1 MAESQIQP
9 RSVALLGTLVVGLFI
24 GAMLGLS
31 FSPSGAS
38 VTQSEETF
46 ILEAYFTGYIGIS
59 DNIKDEV
66 NPNLIV
72 PSNTK
77 IIIILR
83 AGEDVG
89 HNFVID
95 GVEDT
100 GDLVSNL
107 ASIGVAQL
115 RIEFTITEDGVYTYY
130 CSVPGHFATMNGKL
144 AVGDAGLPGPA
155 QTTDVDSIIRHPTDI
170 PGPVGARAAQDVNIV
185 LTANELVAEID
196 NGTTIEFWT
205 FNQTIPGPLLRV
217 RVGDNVSITLINPST
232 NMHRHS
238 IDLHAV
244 TDNGGG
250 AAYTQVDPGETKS
263 FFFNASHE
271 GSFVYHCAPSAGS
284 VPAHISLG
292 MYGAISVEPAAGLP
306 AIDKEFYVGQSEV
319 YTKWSKGSEG
329 HQLFDDQRMLDENP
343 NYVLFNGKVKGLT
356 DGAYSL
362 NATVNDDIRIF
373 FAVGGPNLASNF
385 HIIGEVMDKVWYE
398 TSEAEPNM
406 KDAETVIVAPGST
419 IMIEMNVEKIGL
431 YLLVDHAL
439 SRTFDKGSLGYLYVN
454 S

>member
-1 MAESQIQP
+1 MAEKQIQTK
-9 RSVALLGTLVVGLFI
+9 SLALLGTLFVGLFI
-24 GAMLGLS
+24 GAMIGLS
-31 FSPSGAS
+31 FSPSEGS
-38 VTQSEETF
+38 VALNEETF
-46 ILEAYFTGYIGIS
+46 ILEAHFSGFVGIS
-59 DNIKDEV
+59 DNIKGKV
-66 NPNLIV
+66 NPDLSV
-72 PSNTK
+72 SPNTK
-77 IIIILR
+77 VTIILS
-83 AGEDVG
+83 AGDALT

-95 GVEDT
+95 SIQENDDT
-100 GDLVSNL
+100 VSPSGPTDLTLV
-107 ASIGVAQL
+107 
-115 RIEFTITEDGVYTYY
+115 FTIEDEGVYTYY
-130 CSVPGHFATMNGKL
+130 CSIPGHFATMNGRL
-144 AVGDAGLPGPA
+144 VVGEGSLPGPA
-155 QTTDVDSIIRHPTDI
+155 QTTDVDSIIRNPTDI

-185 LTANELVAEID
+185 LTANEVVAEIED
-196 NGTTIEFWT
+196 GTTIEFWT

-217 RVGDNVSITLINPST
+217 RVGDNVTVTLINPST

-271 GSFVYHCAPSAGS
+271 GSFVYHCAPNQGS

-319 YTKWSKGSEG
+319 YTKWAKGSEG
-329 HQLFDDQRMLDENP
+329 HQQFDDQRMLDENP
-343 NYVLFNGKVKGLT
+343 NYVLFNGKVNGLT
-356 DGAYSL
+356 DPSYSL
-362 NATVNDDIRIF
+362 NATVDDDIRIF

-398 TSEAEPNM
+398 TSTSVPNM
-406 KDAETVIVAPGST
+406 VDAETVIVAPGST
-419 IMIEMNVEKIGL
+419 IMIEMNVEKVGR

-439 SRTFDKGSLGYLYVN
+439 SRTFDKGSLGFLYVN
-454 S
+454 A